1 MATSAGSGT
10 SCDNSTNGREV
21 FGLTVAH
28 GGGSNQSP
36 TGRKRRAVGR
46 ANQKIVIEVPNR
58 SLMNAIPTEQNEIAL
73 VNQMPDVFI
82 TAVTMLPSA
91 WPSGAIV
98 DLELVLESTYLS
110 V

>member
-1 MATSAGSGT
+1 
-10 SCDNSTNGREV
+10 
-21 FGLTVAH
+21 
-28 GGGSNQSP
+28 
-36 TGRKRRAVGR
+36 
-46 ANQKIVIEVPNR
+46 
-58 SLMNAIPTEQNEIAL
+58 MNAIPTEENEIAL

>member
-1 MATSAGSGT
+1 MAGAATKVQPAW
-10 SCDNSTNGREV
+10 
-21 FGLTVAH
+21 
-28 GGGSNQSP
+28 
-36 TGRKRRAVGR
+36 KRRAGGR

-58 SLMNAIPTEQNEIAL
+58 SLMNAVPTEQNEIAL

-82 TAVTMLPSA
+82 TAVTMSPSA

-110 V
+110 A